1 MYYKVESKCYFKD
14 IEYHI
19 RKELHSAKESIKIC
33 VAWINL
39 KSFGDLLLQK
49 IRSGVSVK
57 ILCNDDIFNN
67 RNFDELSEELLEC
80 IIPINNPIS
89 RFLMHHKFC
98 IVDDAIIMTG
108 SYNWSKRA
116 VFHYENVLIL
126 KNDFNIVRKYK
137 HEFADLEYMGL
148 LSPHNFRSIHVTQ
161 STCKFVLGTYSNSR
175 GTLETVTLQ
184 LWEIDLSNNTHKRL
198 GEVDIPHFFTI
209 IEIDDSQHNTMD
221 DKERE
226 TYMYDMERWQ
236 IEKIQKLFESFQ
248 TPVHAIG
255 TAAISNS
262 EEHLEYDEPPERVIY
277 LNWIDMRLKKVLPS
291 SFEADGDFEDLWHE
305 IYY

>member
-1 MYYKVESKCYFKD
+1 MYYKVENKCYFKD
-14 IEYHI
+14 IEYQI
-19 RKELHSAKESIKIC
+19 RKELHSAKESIRIC

-39 KSFGDLLLQK
+39 KSFENLLLQK
-49 IRSGVSVK
+49 SRSGVSVK
-57 ILCNDDIFNN
+57 ILCNDDIFNKRLFN
-67 RNFDELSEELLEC
+67 ELSEEILEC
-80 IIPINNPIS
+80 IIVINNPIT

-98 IVDDAIIMTG
+98 IIDDAIVITG

-116 VFHYENVLIL
+116 AFHYENVVIL
-126 KNDFNIVRKYK
+126 KNDFKIARQFK
-137 HEFADLEYMGL
+137 HEFADLEYMGS
-148 LSPHNFRSIHVTQ
+148 LSPRNFSSVRVTQ
-161 STCKFVLGTYSNSR
+161 RTTNFTLGTYSTSR
-175 GTLETVTLQ
+175 GILETVTLQ
-184 LWEIDLSNNTHKRL
+184 LWEIDLSNNTYERL

-209 IEIDDSQHNTMD
+209 IEIDDSHHYTMD

-226 TYMYDMERWQ
+226 IDMYNMERGQ
-236 IEKIQKLFESFQ
+236 IEKVQKLFDSFQ

-262 EEHLEYDEPPERVIY
+262 DEHLEYGEPPDRKIY

-291 SFEADGDFEDLWHE
+291 SFDADGDFEDLWHE